1 MRDAE
6 MLTRN
11 QLTIFVGLLSFSL
24 LGWSVASISTSL
36 PKIIKE
42 FGMSYEVAGIL
53 AGTMPAGGVMGFA
66 AGMLSDRLGYSKTAA
81 LALLVFML
89 GLLVSPMPAGIA
101 ALFGGFA
108 TIGVGSVL
116 LVSSASPLV
125 ATAYPTK
132 SGTMLNYMYAGMGF
146 GIGVGSVATAFLA
159 EVNWRMSF
167 FTPAPVVLALCL
179 TAFKKLRDYTRHVSG
194 VKSSELRMFFINIPV
209 VVPSLFIV
217 GVELGF
223 ATWLP
228 SMLSIR
234 YSAQGALVGFS
245 VTIFSVFMGLGR
257 ALLGRISDSLGAV
270 KSITFFGGCA
280 GLSFL
285 VFASIEDFPA
295 KLLVLPVIGLVV
307 GPLLPT
313 FTAWVIRNNPAH
325 GGSVSGMVI
334 STGRV
339 GTFFI
344 NWLVGLALGLHGE
357 FTALTVFFLCT
368 MIMVA
373 YLNIMVRLRRLRP
386 SD

>member
-125 ATAYPTK
+125 ATSYPTK

-167 FTPAPVVLALCL
+167 
-179 TAFKKLRDYTRHVSG
+179 
-194 VKSSELRMFFINIPV
+194 
-209 VVPSLFIV
+209 
-217 GVELGF
+217 
-223 ATWLP
+223 LP
-228 SMLSIR
+228 L
-234 YSAQGALVGFS
+234 
-245 VTIFSVFMGLGR
+245 
-257 ALLGRISDSLGAV
+257 
-270 KSITFFGGCA
+270 
-280 GLSFL
+280 
-285 VFASIEDFPA
+285 
-295 KLLVLPVIGLVV
+295 
-307 GPLLPT
+307 
-313 FTAWVIRNNPAH
+313 
-325 GGSVSGMVI
+325 
-334 STGRV
+334 
-339 GTFFI
+339 
-344 NWLVGLALGLHGE
+344 
-357 FTALTVFFLCT
+357 
-368 MIMVA
+368 
-373 YLNIMVRLRRLRP
+373 
-386 SD
+386 